1 MKWNLTDDQKA
12 LVKLIERW
20 RMAMIS
26 PEEFATII
34 TDAGFSREQTAP
46 EPATSVENI
55 SLDALVRMA
64 GKD

>member
-46 EPATSVENI
+46 KP
-55 SLDALVRMA
+55 DADGDEA
-64 GKD
+64 